1 MPIPDSQLQTWSNL
15 GATQSSQN
23 TYASIKNALNSSF
36 KMSGS
41 SYDVYLQGS
50 YANTTNIRGDSDVDI
65 VAELTTPEFSNPN
78 PQSPHSTAL
87 NTWTAFRNSV
97 IQALQN
103 HYGTQAVIPK
113 NRCVRV
119 IGGGGRLPADV
130 VVCLRYRHRNR
141 SYSSKISESGL
152 GITLL
157 DLETRRWV
165 NNFPKLHLANGSA
178 KNEYS
183 RTRNNYKPTIRMI
196 KNARNK
202 LIQLGKISESTAP
215 SYFVECLLYNVP
227 DLQFRGTLG
236 ERFKSTADWLYEQFR
251 SHSTQGFTCQ
261 NQMSSLFGSDTT
273 QWNPDDAERLVIG
286 LQYLWL
292 SY

>member
-23 TYASIKNALNSSF
+23 TYASIKNALNNSF
-36 KMSGS
+36 GMSGS
-41 SYDVYLQGS
+41 SYEVYLQGS

-78 PQSPHSTAL
+78 PLSPQSTAQS
-87 NTWTAFRNSV
+87 TWTTFRNSV
-97 IQALQN
+97 IRALQDY
-103 HYGTQAVIPK
+103 YGTQAVIPK

-152 GITLL
+152 GIAFV
-157 DLETRRWV
+157 DLETNNWV
-165 NNFPKLHLANGSA
+165 YNYPKLHRENGSA

-183 RTRNNYKPTIRMI
+183 RTRNNYKPSIRMF
-196 KNARNK
+196 KNARNR
-202 LIQLGKISESTAP
+202 LISLGRLSESTAP

-227 DLQFRGTLG
+227 DSHYRGTYG
-236 ERFKSTADWLYEQFR
+236 ERYKSIVDWLYGQLR
-251 SHSTQGFTCQ
+251 SHTVQSFTCQ
-261 NQMSSLFGSDTT
+261 NQMSSLFGSETT
-273 QWNPDDAERLVIG
+273 QWDPSDAEKLVVG
-286 LQYLWL
+286 LRYLWS